1 MMLRDSG
8 MRPVVRAGDC
18 GRLHEEPET
27 HLVLFLEQA

>member
-1 MMLRDSG
+1 MMLRDSS
-8 MRPVVRAGDC
+8 MRPVVRAGAY